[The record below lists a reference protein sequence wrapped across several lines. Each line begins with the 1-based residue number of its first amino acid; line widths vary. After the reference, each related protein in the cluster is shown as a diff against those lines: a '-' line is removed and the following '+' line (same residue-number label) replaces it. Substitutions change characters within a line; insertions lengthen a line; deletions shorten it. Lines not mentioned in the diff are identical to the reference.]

1 MTATTL
7 WLVRHAPTRDNV
19 DEIIMGQRDPEAIV
33 EGLDGA
39 GHLFRGTTFAH
50 VVSSDARRAQATARA
65 IAAGHPLR
73 LDERLRER
81 SFGAW
86 EGRPKTELRAAHPE
100 VLTDTG
106 AVRLDADI
114 PELEPLSAFFARVH
128 GALADLAALG
138 ASESPLLVVGHNGSL
153 RVAMVLL
160 GVSDLES
167 AANTSLP
174 HLRPVQA
181 DLAQLRSPASALA
194 G

>member
-1 MTATTL
+1 MTAATL

-39 GHLFRGTTFAH
+39 DRLLEGVAFEQ

-65 IAAGHPLR
+65 IAGGCPLR

-81 SFGAW
+81 SFGHW

-100 VLTDTG
+100 VLTATG
-106 AVRLDADI
+106 AVRLDAAI
-114 PELEPLSAFFARVH
+114 PGLESLAALLARVH
-128 GALADLAALG
+128 AALTSLRACDG
-138 ASESPLLVVGHNGSL
+138 PVLVVGHNGSL

-160 GVSDLES
+160 GLTELET
-167 AANTSLP
+167 AATTSLA
-174 HLRPVQA
+174 HLAPIPA
-181 DLAQLRSPASALA
+181 DLARLRDPRLVA
-194 G
+194 